1 VAADNDTALG
11 WLARLYS
18 ALQERRSGLDALN
31 DYYTGDHPLPFLT
44 PAHAEK
50 MRSQFR
56 QMLEESRSNF
66 MRLLVDVVDERLQV
80 EGFRISADSDIQSD
94 KDSWDIWQANQLDS
108 LSRAA
113 MLDSLVKGVSYASVW
128 QDVDDDGYADIAIE
142 DACETIVAYTPGS
155 NFRRRDAAVKAWVDK
170 AARLER
176 ATVYLPDGCY
186 RFQRKLS
193 DLVTMGQ
200 ATVGSSWSTLTGS
213 DSYDGGSRL
222 TGPQFKNPWV
232 PIEGDDPYVTN
243 PIGIV
248 PIVPLRNRGR
258 TLLEG
263 ESELADVWQI
273 QNQINSFTFLLM
285 LGGYFGAHRQRF
297 ATGIKLM
304 VDEASGEVK
313 EPFDIAIDKL
323 LVSEDPDT
331 KFGEFGQTDLGQY
344 LKSIDQKVAHLAVVS
359 RTPKHYL
366 LPTGQDPSGDAIK
379 SAESGLVRKIERKQD
394 AFGESWEEVMQLA
407 RQFQDPKAKPSVDSE
422 VVWADASTESEGV
435 RTDATIKKYGAGLI
449 PKEQALEDLGYSQ
462 TAISR
467 IMAMEAT
474 EKLLG
479 QVAQADPTSGKII
492 LEPGDQSVDPGAT
505 EVKPQTMKA

>member
-1 VAADNDTALG
+1 VADNDTALG
-11 WLARLYS
+11 WLARLYP
-18 ALQERRSGLDALN
+18 ALRDRRSGLDSLN
-31 DYYTGDHPLPFLT
+31 DYYVGDHPLPFLT
-44 PAHAEK
+44 PAHADK

-80 EGFRISADSDIQSD
+80 EGFRLSAESDIQSD
-94 KDSWDIWQANQLDS
+94 KDSWDIWQANKLDS
-108 LSRAA
+108 LSRQA

-142 DACETIVAYTPGS
+142 DACETIVSYTPGS
-155 NFRRRDAAVKAWVDK
+155 NFRRRDAALKTWLDSPE
-170 AARLER
+170 LER
-176 ATVYLPDGCY
+176 ATIYLPGGCY
-186 RFQRKLS
+186 RFQRKVDDPADVS
-193 DLVTMGQ
+193 QGTQG
-200 ATVGSSWSTLTGS
+200 LTS
-213 DSYDGGSRL
+213 NKRND
-222 TGPQFKNPWV
+222 WV
-232 PIEGDDPYVTN
+232 PLESDDPYAAN

-263 ESELADVWQI
+263 ESELADVWSI
-273 QNQINSFTFLLM
+273 QNQINSFIFLLM

-304 VDEASGEVK
+304 IDETSGEAK

-323 LVSEDPDT
+323 MVSENPEA

-344 LKSIDQKVAHLAVVS
+344 INAIEQKVAHLAVVS

-394 AFGESWEEVMQLA
+394 DFGEAWEEVMQLA
-407 RQFQDPKAKPSVDSE
+407 RQFQDPKAEPSVDSE

-435 RTDATIKKYGAGLI
+435 RADATIKKYGAGLI
-449 PKEQALEDLGYSQ
+449 PKEQALEDLSYSQ
-462 TAISR
+462 VQIAR
-467 IMAMEAT
+467 IMAMDAS
-474 EKLLG
+474 EKLLN
-479 QVAQADPTSGKII
+479 QVAMPDPVSGKIV
-492 LEPGDQSVDPGAT
+492 LQPGDQAVEPGAS
-505 EVKPQTMKA
+505 EVKPPTVRA